1 MDTKLLDIFEAFLQ
15 ENLPKTKSFHPFYNE
30 AYAQMI
36 KGGGK
41 RFRPL
46 LLLNVV
52 NAHNPLL
59 LNASLNAALALEMMH
74 TYSLIHDDLPAMDNA
89 ELRRG
94 IQTLHTTYD
103 EATAVLMG
111 DALNTDA
118 FFVLMHSP
126 IDAKTKVRLC
136 EILSFNA
143 GSGGMVLGQAI
154 DCHFENS
161 PLDETELEFLHT
173 YKTARLIAAAL
184 QMGGVIVGLP
194 NDKESELYAF
204 GLELGLLF
212 QIQDDI
218 IDATK
223 SKEEA
228 GKPTHNDTNK
238 NSFVNLLGL
247 TEAINKRDAKAKA
260 LKIKAEAFGALS
272 SYFQKILDTNFK

>member
-1 MDTKLLDIFEAFLQ
+1 MLEEFEKFLQ
-15 ENLPKTKSFHPFYNE
+15 THILKVQSFHPFYNE
-30 AYAQMI
+30 AYEKMLNA
-36 KGGGK
+36 GGK

-52 NAHNPLL
+52 KAYNPLL
-59 LNASLNAALALEMMH
+59 LNASMNAALALEMMH
-74 TYSLIHDDLPAMDNA
+74 TYSLIHDDLPCMDNA
-89 ELRRG
+89 AFRR
-94 IQTLHTTYD
+94 QTPTLHVTYD

-118 FFVLMHSP
+118 FLVLMRSP

-154 DCHFENS
+154 DCHFENQ

-173 YKTARLIAAAL
+173 HKTARLIAAAL
-184 QMGGVIVGLP
+184 QMGSTIAGLS
-194 NDKESELYAF
+194 NELEEKLYAF

-218 IDATK
+218 IDAVK

-228 GKPTHNDTNK
+228 GKPTKNDANK

-247 TEAINKRDAKAKA
+247 TNALLKRDIKVKE
-260 LKIKAEAFGALS
+260 LKTKAETFGVLS
-272 SYFQKILDTNFK
+272 GHFQKILDTNFK

>member
-1 MDTKLLDIFEAFLQ
+1 MLEEFEKFLQ
-15 ENLPKTKSFHPFYNE
+15 THILKTQSFHPFYNE
-30 AYAQMI
+30 AYESMLNA
-36 KGGGK
+36 GGK

-52 NAHNPLL
+52 KAYNPLL
-59 LNASLNAALALEMMH
+59 LNASMNAALALEMVH
-74 TYSLIHDDLPAMDNA
+74 TYSLIHDDLPCMDNA
-89 ELRRG
+89 AFRRATP
-94 IQTLHTTYD
+94 TLHVTYD
-103 EATAVLMG
+103 EATAVLIG

-118 FFVLMHSP
+118 FLALMRSP

-154 DCHFENS
+154 DCYFENQ
-161 PLDETELEFLHT
+161 PLDETKLEFLHT
-173 YKTARLIAAAL
+173 HKTARLIAAAL
-184 QMGGVIVGLP
+184 QMGSVIAGLS
-194 NDKESELYAF
+194 NELEERLYAF

-218 IDATK
+218 IDAVK

-228 GKPTHNDTNK
+228 GKPTKNDANK

-247 TEAINKRDAKAKA
+247 TNALLKRDAKVKE
-260 LKIKAEAFGALS
+260 LKVKAETFDALGG
-272 SYFQKILDTNFK
+272 YFRKILDTNFK

>member
-1 MDTKLLDIFEAFLQ
+1 MTEEFEKFLQ
-15 ENLPKTKSFHPFYNE
+15 THILKVHSFHPFYNE
-30 AYAQMI
+30 AYEKMLNA
-36 KGGGK
+36 GGK
-41 RFRPL
+41 RFRPM

-52 NAHNPLL
+52 KAYSPLL
-59 LNASLNAALALEMMH
+59 LEASMNAALALEMIH

-89 ELRRG
+89 PLRRG
-94 IQTLHTTYD
+94 TPTLHVTYD

-118 FFVLMHSP
+118 FYILMQSP

-154 DCHFENS
+154 DCYFENN

-173 YKTARLIAAAL
+173 HKTARLIAAAL
-184 QMGGVIVGLP
+184 QMGSVISGLS
-194 NDKESELYAF
+194 SELEEKLYTF

-212 QIQDDI
+212 QMQDDI

-228 GKPTHNDTNK
+228 GKPTNNDTNK
-238 NSFVNLLGL
+238 NSFVNLMGL
-247 TEAINKRDAKAKA
+247 TKA
-260 LKIKAEAFGALS
+260 LKKRDEKVKELKTKAENFGALNG
-272 SYFQKILDTNFK
+272 YFQKILDINFK

>member
-1 MDTKLLDIFEAFLQ
+1 MLEEFEKFLQ
-15 ENLPKTKSFHPFYNE
+15 THILKTQSFHPFYNE
-30 AYAQMI
+30 AYEKMLNA
-36 KGGGK
+36 GGK

-52 NAHNPLL
+52 KAYNPLL
-59 LNASLNAALALEMMH
+59 LDASWHAALALEMIH
-74 TYSLIHDDLPAMDNA
+74 TYSLIHDDLPSMDNA
-89 ELRRG
+89 PLRRG
-94 IQTLHTTYD
+94 TPTLHVTYD

-118 FFVLMHSP
+118 FFVLMRSP
-126 IDAKTKVRLC
+126 LDAKTKVRLC

-154 DCHFENS
+154 DCYFENN
-161 PLDETELEFLHT
+161 PLDELELEFLHT
-173 YKTARLIAAAL
+173 HKTAKLIAAAL
-184 QMGGVIVGLP
+184 QMGSVIAGLS
-194 NDKESELYAF
+194 KELEENLYKF

-212 QIQDDI
+212 QMQDDI

-228 GKPTHNDTNK
+228 GKPTLSDTDK

-247 TEAINKRDAKAKA
+247 IAASKKRDEGVKE
-260 LKIKAEAFGALS
+260 LKIKAESFGALS
-272 SYFQKILDTNFK
+272 GYFHKILDTNFK